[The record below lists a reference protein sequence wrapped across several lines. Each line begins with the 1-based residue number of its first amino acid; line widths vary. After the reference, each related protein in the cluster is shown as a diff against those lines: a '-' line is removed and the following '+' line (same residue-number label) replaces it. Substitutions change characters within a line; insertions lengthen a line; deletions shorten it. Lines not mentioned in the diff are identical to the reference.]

1 MSFNIKDFWD
11 NKILEWECG
20 RYNLNTSKNKP
31 LEMIADLVSK
41 SLRFRLKITK
51 ELLKPHI
58 KGKAIIEIGCGSG
71 LLTKFLHDN
80 GAKYYQGFDISE
92 NAISQAIKI
101 ANQNK
106 IKNFAKYQVCTVSNL
121 PKLNGD
127 IVFSLGL
134 LDWLNDYELDILF
147 KSTENKKYFHAIAE
161 KSLHPSQLIHRL
173 YVYLSYGYK
182 TKGYK
187 PRYYNVEKLQ
197 KMITKYN
204 NNDKINVYRNKKLS
218 FGALISNLSIPKV

>member
-31 LEMIADLVSK
+31 LEMIPDLVSK

-92 NAISQAIKI
+92 NAINKRKNLLNPRSMIKSQIKSR
-101 ANQNK
+101 
-106 IKNFAKYQVCTVSNL
+106 FSAKF
-121 PKLNGD
+121 KGFGGWGD
-127 IVFSLGL
+127 IRDRRVCLHYFRF
-134 LDWLNDYELDILF
+134 LD
-147 KSTENKKYFHAIAE
+147 
-161 KSLHPSQLIHRL
+161 
-173 YVYLSYGYK
+173 
-182 TKGYK
+182 
-187 PRYYNVEKLQ
+187 
-197 KMITKYN
+197 
-204 NNDKINVYRNKKLS
+204 
-218 FGALISNLSIPKV
+218 